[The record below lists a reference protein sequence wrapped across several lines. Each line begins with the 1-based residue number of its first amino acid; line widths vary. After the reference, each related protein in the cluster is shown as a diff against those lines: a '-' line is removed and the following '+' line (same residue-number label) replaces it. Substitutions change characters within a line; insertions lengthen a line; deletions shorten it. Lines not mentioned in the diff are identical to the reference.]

1 MVPAHAPC
9 LTLPLARDSLSS
21 IMRDITHPAER
32 LVQAMARI
40 YQYRMTTTSGG
51 NLSILDDDGSIWI
64 TPARVDKGALRVE
77 DIVRVLPDG
86 RSEGRHKPSSE
97 FPFHQ
102 RIYQQRPDLKAIVH
116 AHPVA
121 LVAFSIC
128 GQTPD
133 TRLFTK
139 ARAVCGE
146 VGFAPYA
153 LPGSDLLG
161 NRIAEVFATGPDC
174 VMLEN
179 HGVVVA
185 GVDFPAAFRRF
196 ETLEFVAKT
205 VVKAR
210 ALGDVRYLT
219 DEQLAIGGQCGA
231 ELEEFD
237 PGPASSRE
245 RALRRE
251 LCDFIRRGY
260 HQRLLTANA
269 GSFSVRV
276 EADSFLIST
285 QLVDR
290 ATIAPDQ
297 LALIR
302 DGRRERRRHPSR
314 AWRLH
319 QLIYQKHPEIRAIV
333 NATPV
338 NATAFSASASRLDT
352 RTIPESYIFLRDV
365 AVLPFSW
372 VYDAPEK
379 IAESM
384 TPEFPIALI
393 ENDCALVLGTTI
405 LDAFDRLEVLES
417 TAEAVILSRSLGEVR
432 PMDDGVIKELVTAFL
447 SPENLNSPEL

>member
-1 MVPAHAPC
+1 
-9 LTLPLARDSLSS
+9 
-21 IMRDITHPAER
+21 MRDITHPAER

-51 NLSILDDDGSIWI
+51 NLSIRDDDGSIWI

-77 DIVRVLPDG
+77 DIVRVFPDG
-86 RSEGRHKPSSE
+86 TTEGRHKPSSE

-102 RIYQQRPDLKAIVH
+102 QIYQKRPDLKAIVH

-128 GQTPD
+128 GKTPD

-153 LPGSDLLG
+153 LPGSVLLG
-161 NRIAEVFATGPDC
+161 ERIAAVFASGHDC
-174 VMLEN
+174 VLLEN
-179 HGVVVA
+179 HGVVVG
-185 GVDFPAAFRRF
+185 GVDFPDAFRRF

-205 VVKAR
+205 VVKTR

-219 DEQLAIGGQCGA
+219 DEQLAIGGHAGQEPG
-231 ELEEFD
+231 EFD
-237 PGPASSRE
+237 PGPATSHE
-245 RALRRE
+245 RSLRRE

-276 EADSFLIST
+276 DDSSFLIST
-285 QLVDR
+285 RLVDR
-290 ATIAPDQ
+290 ATITPEQ
-297 LALIR
+297 LSLIR
-302 DGRRERRRHPSR
+302 GELRERGTAPSS

-319 QLIYQKHPEIRAIV
+319 RLIYQKHPEIRAIV

-379 IAESM
+379 IAATM

-393 ENDCALVLGTTI
+393 ENDCALVLGKTI

-417 TAEAVILSRSLGEVR
+417 TAEAVILSRALGEVQ
-432 PMDDGVIKELVTAFL
+432 PMGPEVIDELVQAFL
-447 SPENLNSPEL
+447 S

>member
-1 MVPAHAPC
+1 
-9 LTLPLARDSLSS
+9 
-21 IMRDITHPAER
+21 MRDIIHPAER

-51 NLSILDDDGSIWI
+51 NLSIRDSDGSIWI

-77 DIVRVLPDG
+77 DIVRVFPDG
-86 RSEGRHKPSSE
+86 RTEGRHRPSSE

-102 RIYQQRPDLKAIVH
+102 QIYAARPDLGAIVH

-128 GQTPD
+128 GLAPD
-133 TRLFTK
+133 TKLFTK
-139 ARAVCGE
+139 AHSVCGD

-153 LPGSDLLG
+153 LPGSQLLG
-161 NRIAEVFATGPDC
+161 ERIATVFGQGHDC

-179 HGVVVA
+179 HGVVV
-185 GVDFPAAFRRF
+185 GGLDFADAFRRF

-210 ALGDVRYLT
+210 ALGEVRYLT
-219 DEQLAIGGQCGA
+219 AAQLEVGGKSTP

-237 PGPASSRE
+237 PGPATSEE

-260 HQRLLTANA
+260 HQRLLTSNA
-269 GSFSVRV
+269 GSFSVRLD
-276 EADSFLIST
+276 ERSFLIST
-285 QLVDR
+285 KLVDR
-290 ATIAPDQ
+290 ATIQPDQ
-297 LALIR
+297 LTLIR
-302 DGRRERRRHPSR
+302 DGRRICGTQPSD

-319 QLIYQKHPEIRAIV
+319 QLIYQKHPGIRAIV

-379 IAESM
+379 IAETM
-384 TPEFPIALI
+384 TPEFPIALV

-417 TAEAVILSRSLGEVR
+417 TAEAVILSRSLGEVQ
-432 PMDDGVIKELVTAFL
+432 PMGDEVIDELINAFL
-447 SPENLNSPEL
+447 K

>member
-1 MVPAHAPC
+1 
-9 LTLPLARDSLSS
+9 
-21 IMRDITHPAER
+21 MRDLTHPAER

-51 NLSILDDDGSIWI
+51 NLSIRDEDGSIWI
-64 TPARVDKGALRVE
+64 TPARVDKGALRME

-86 RSEGRHKPSSE
+86 STEGRHRPSSE

-102 RIYQQRPDLKAIVH
+102 KIYQQRPDLRAIVH

-128 GQTPD
+128 GNTPD
-133 TRLFTK
+133 TRLFAK
-139 ARAVCGE
+139 ARSVCGE

-153 LPGSDLLG
+153 LPGSGLLG
-161 NRIAEVFATGPDC
+161 ERIAAVFAEGHDC

-179 HGVVVA
+179 HGVVVGGA
-185 GVDFPAAFRRF
+185 DFPDAFRRF
-196 ETLEFVAKT
+196 ESLEFVAKT

-210 ALGDVRYLT
+210 ALGEVRYL
-219 DEQLAIGGQCGA
+219 DEARLALASGSGA
-231 ELEEFD
+231 EAEEFD
-237 PGPASSRE
+237 PGPAGTAE
-245 RALRRE
+245 RALRRD
-251 LCDFIRRGY
+251 LCEFIRRGY

-269 GSFSVRV
+269 GSFSARLDG
-276 EADSFLIST
+276 ESFLIST

-290 ATIAPDQ
+290 ATIQPGE

-302 DGRRERRRHPSR
+302 GSRRERGSRPSR
-314 AWRLH
+314 AWQLH
-319 QLIYQKHPEIRAIV
+319 ELIYQRHPSIRAIV

-338 NATAFSASASRLDT
+338 NATAFSASATRLDT

-365 AVLPFSW
+365 AVLPFPW
-372 VYDAPEK
+372 VYESPEK
-379 IAESM
+379 IAEAM

-417 TAEAVILSRSLGEVR
+417 TAEAVILSRALGEVR
-432 PMDDGVIKELVTAFL
+432 PMGDEVIHELVEAFL
-447 SPENLNSPEL
+447 S

>member
-1 MVPAHAPC
+1 
-9 LTLPLARDSLSS
+9 
-21 IMRDITHPAER
+21 MRDITHPAER

-51 NLSILDDDGSIWI
+51 NLSIRDDDGSIWI

-77 DIVRVLPDG
+77 DIVRVFPDG
-86 RSEGRHKPSSE
+86 TTEGRHKPSSE

-102 RIYQQRPDLKAIVH
+102 QIYQKRPGLKAIVH

-128 GQTPD
+128 GKTPD

-146 VGFAPYA
+146 VGFASYA
-153 LPGSDLLG
+153 LPGSVLLG
-161 NRIAEVFATGPDC
+161 ERIAAVFASGHDC
-174 VMLEN
+174 VLLEN
-179 HGVVVA
+179 HGVVVG
-185 GVDFPAAFRRF
+185 GVDFSDAFRRF

-219 DEQLAIGGQCGA
+219 DEQLTIGGHAGA
-231 ELEEFD
+231 EPGEFD
-237 PGPASSRE
+237 PGPAGSRE

-276 EADSFLIST
+276 DDSSFLIST
-285 QLVDR
+285 RLVDR
-290 ATIAPDQ
+290 ATIAPEQ
-297 LALIR
+297 LSLIR
-302 DGRRERRRHPSR
+302 GELRERGTSPSS

-319 QLIYQKHPEIRAIV
+319 RLIYQKHPEIRAIV

-379 IAESM
+379 IADTM

-393 ENDCALVLGTTI
+393 ENDCALVLGKTI

-417 TAEAVILSRSLGEVR
+417 TAEAVILSRSLGVVR
-432 PMDDGVIKELVTAFL
+432 PMGPEVIDELVQAFL
-447 SPENLNSPEL
+447 T

>member
-1 MVPAHAPC
+1 MSEAKTTFGK
-9 LTLPLARDSLSS
+9 LKILLDSTPLASK
-21 IMRDITHPAER
+21 IKGMRDITHPAER

-51 NLSILDDDGSIWI
+51 NLSIRDADGSIWI

-77 DIVRVLPDG
+77 DIVRVFPDG
-86 RSEGRHKPSSE
+86 SSEGRHRPSSE

-102 RIYQQRPDLKAIVH
+102 QIYAARPDLGAIVH

-128 GQTPD
+128 GLAPD
-133 TRLFTK
+133 TKLFSK
-139 ARAVCGE
+139 AHSVCGE

-153 LPGSDLLG
+153 LPGSELLG
-161 NRIAEVFATGPDC
+161 ERIARVFSEGYDC

-179 HGVVVA
+179 HGIVVG
-185 GVDFPAAFRRF
+185 GVDFPDAFRRF

-210 ALGDVRYLT
+210 ALGEVRYLT
-219 DEQLAIGGQCGA
+219 SHQLEISGQA
-231 ELEEFD
+231 TPELEEFD
-237 PGPASSRE
+237 PGPASSEE

-260 HQRLLTANA
+260 HQRLLTSNA

-276 EADSFLIST
+276 DDDSFLIST
-285 QLVDR
+285 KLVDR
-290 ATIAPDQ
+290 ATIQPEQ
-297 LALIR
+297 LTLMQG
-302 DGRRERRRHPSR
+302 GRCARGTQPSR
-314 AWRLH
+314 AHRLH
-319 QLIYQKHPEIRAIV
+319 QLIYETHPEIRAIV

-338 NATAFSASASRLDT
+338 NATAFSASDSRLDT

-365 AVLPFSW
+365 AVFPFSW
-372 VYDAPEK
+372 VYEAPDK
-379 IAESM
+379 IAASIN
-384 TPEFPIALI
+384 PEFPIALI
-393 ENDCALVLGTTI
+393 ENDCALVLGKTI

-432 PMDDGVIKELVTAFL
+432 PMGEEVIDELIGAFL
-447 SPENLNSPEL
+447 K

>member
-1 MVPAHAPC
+1 
-9 LTLPLARDSLSS
+9 
-21 IMRDITHPAER
+21 MRDITHPAER

-51 NLSILDDDGSIWI
+51 NLSILDADGSIWI

-86 RSEGRHKPSSE
+86 TSEGRHKPSSE
-97 FPFHQ
+97 FPFH
-102 RIYQQRPDLKAIVH
+102 RMIYQRRPDLRAIVH

-139 ARAVCGE
+139 ARSVCGE

-153 LPGSDLLG
+153 LPGSELLG
-161 NRIAEVFATGPDC
+161 SRIADVFGAGHDC

-185 GVDFPAAFRRF
+185 GADFPDAFRRF

-205 VVKAR
+205 VIKAR
-210 ALGDVRYLT
+210 ALGDVLYLT
-219 DEQLAIGGQCGA
+219 DAQLEIGGQDEAAA
-231 ELEEFD
+231 EEYD
-237 PGPASSRE
+237 PGPATSGE
-245 RALRRE
+245 QALRRE

-276 EADSFLIST
+276 DEHAFLIST

-290 ATIAPDQ
+290 ATIAPEQ
-297 LALIR
+297 LALVR
-302 DGRRERRRHPSR
+302 DGRRERGTSPSR
-314 AWRLH
+314 AWQIH
-319 QLIYQKHPEIRAIV
+319 QRIYQRHPGIRAIV

-338 NATAFSASASRLDT
+338 NATAFSASASQLDT

-365 AVLPFSW
+365 PVLPFSW
-372 VYDAPEK
+372 VYQAPEK
-379 IAESM
+379 IAEAM

-432 PMDDGVIKELVTAFL
+432 PMGEDVIEELIGAFL
-447 SPENLNSPEL
+447 R

>member
-1 MVPAHAPC
+1 MISA
-9 LTLPLARDSLSS
+9 
-21 IMRDITHPAER
+21 MRDIIHPAER

-51 NLSILDDDGSIWI
+51 NLSIRDADGSIWI

-77 DIVRVLPDG
+77 DIVRVYPDG
-86 RSEGRHKPSSE
+86 STEGRHKPSSE

-102 RIYQQRPDLKAIVH
+102 QIYTARPDLGAIVH

-128 GQTPD
+128 GKAPD

-139 ARAVCGE
+139 AHAVCGT

-153 LPGSDLLG
+153 LPGSSLLG
-161 NRIAEVFATGPDC
+161 ERIAKVFAEGHDC

-179 HGVVVA
+179 HGVVVG
-185 GVDFPAAFRRF
+185 GVDFADAFRRF

-205 VVKAR
+205 VVKAS
-210 ALGDVRYLT
+210 ALGEVDYLT
-219 DEQLAIGGQCGA
+219 DGQLAIGEKPA
-231 ELEEFD
+231 PVFEEFD
-237 PGPASSRE
+237 PGPATSEE
-245 RALRRE
+245 RILRRE
-251 LCDFIRRGY
+251 LCEFIRRGY

-276 EADSFLIST
+276 DESSFLIST
-285 QLVDR
+285 ALMDR
-290 ATIAPDQ
+290 ATIQPDQ
-297 LALIR
+297 LTLIR
-302 DGRRERRRHPSR
+302 DGRCIRGTRPSR
-314 AWRLH
+314 AGDLH
-319 QLIYQKHPEIRAIV
+319 HLIYQKHPDIRAIV

-338 NATAFSASASRLDT
+338 NATAFAASSSLLDT

-365 AVLPFSW
+365 AVFPFQWIYES
-372 VYDAPEK
+372 PEK
-379 IAESM
+379 IADAI

-393 ENDCALVLGTTI
+393 KNDCALVIGSSI

-432 PMDDGVIKELVTAFL
+432 PMGKEIIDELVEAFL
-447 SPENLNSPEL
+447 K

>member
-1 MVPAHAPC
+1 
-9 LTLPLARDSLSS
+9 LTGAGKEAILSA
-21 IMRDITHPAER
+21 MRDITHPAER

-51 NLSILDDDGSIWI
+51 NLSIRDQDGSIWI

-86 RSEGRHKPSSE
+86 SIEGRHKPSSE
-97 FPFHQ
+97 FPFHLK
-102 RIYQQRPDLKAIVH
+102 IYQQRPDLHAIVH

-128 GQTPD
+128 GQAPD
-133 TRLFTK
+133 TRLFAK
-139 ARAVCGE
+139 ARAMCGD

-153 LPGSDLLG
+153 LPGSALLG
-161 NRIAEVFATGPDC
+161 DRIAEVFAAGHDC

-185 GVDFPAAFRRF
+185 GADFPDAFRRF

-210 ALGDVRYLT
+210 ALGEVRYLT
-219 DEQLAIGGQCGA
+219 EAQLAIGGGDEPA
-231 ELEEFD
+231 AAEFD
-237 PGPASSRE
+237 PGPATSDE

-269 GSFSVRV
+269 GSFSARLDGD
-276 EADSFLIST
+276 AFLIST

-290 ATIAPDQ
+290 ATITPDQ

-302 DGRRERRRHPSR
+302 EGKREQGSRPSR

-319 QLIYQKHPEIRAIV
+319 RLIYQKHPEIRAIV

-372 VYDAPEK
+372 VYDSPEK
-379 IAESM
+379 IAETM

-393 ENDCALVLGTTI
+393 ENDCALVLGKTI

-432 PMDDGVIKELVTAFL
+432 PMGDEVIDELIQAFL
-447 SPENLNSPEL
+447 S

>member
-1 MVPAHAPC
+1 
-9 LTLPLARDSLSS
+9 
-21 IMRDITHPAER
+21 MRDIIHPAER

-51 NLSILDDDGSIWI
+51 NLSIRDEDGSIWI

-86 RSEGRHKPSSE
+86 SIEGRHKPSSE
-97 FPFHQ
+97 FPFHLG
-102 RIYQQRPDLKAIVH
+102 IYQQRPDLKAIVH

-128 GQTPD
+128 GITPD

-153 LPGSDLLG
+153 LPGSQLLG
-161 NRIAEVFATGPDC
+161 ERIAAVFAAGHDC

-185 GVDFPAAFRRF
+185 GADFPDAFRRF
-196 ETLEFVAKT
+196 ESLEFVAKT

-210 ALGDVRYLT
+210 ALGAVRYLN
-219 DEQLAIGGQCGA
+219 DEQLAIGASQGPEA
-231 ELEEFD
+231 EEFD
-237 PGPASSRE
+237 PGPAGSTE

-260 HQRLLTANA
+260 HQRLLTSNA
-269 GSFSVRV
+269 GSFSVRIDG
-276 EADSFLIST
+276 DSFLIST

-290 ATIAPDQ
+290 ATISPDQ

-302 DGRRERRRHPSR
+302 DGKRERGSCPSR
-314 AWRLH
+314 AWQLH
-319 QLIYQKHPEIRAIV
+319 RLIYQKHPGIRAIV

-338 NATAFSASASRLDT
+338 NATAFSASVSTLDT

-372 VYDAPEK
+372 VYNAPEK
-379 IAESM
+379 IAEAM
-384 TPEFPIALI
+384 TPEFPVALI
-393 ENDCALVLGTTI
+393 ENDCALVLGKTI

-432 PMDDGVIKELVTAFL
+432 PMGDDVIDELVEAFL
-447 SPENLNSPEL
+447 S

>member
-1 MVPAHAPC
+1 
-9 LTLPLARDSLSS
+9 
-21 IMRDITHPAER
+21 MRDITHPAER

-51 NLSILDDDGSIWI
+51 NLSIRDTDGSIWI
-64 TPARVDKGALRVE
+64 TPARVDKGALRVD
-77 DIVRVLPDG
+77 DIVHVFPDG
-86 RSEGRHKPSSE
+86 HTEGRHRPSSE

-102 RIYQQRPDLKAIVH
+102 KIYQERPDLGAIVH

-128 GQTPD
+128 GLAPETG
-133 TRLFTK
+133 LFAK
-139 ARAVCGE
+139 ARAVCGK

-153 LPGSDLLG
+153 LPGSNLLG
-161 NRIAEVFATGPDC
+161 ERIAKVFGEGHDC

-179 HGVVVA
+179 HGVVVGGA
-185 GVDFPAAFRRF
+185 DFADAFRRF

-219 DEQLAIGGQCGA
+219 PEQLAISETPA
-231 ELEEFD
+231 PELPEFD
-237 PGPASSRE
+237 PGYAASNE
-245 RALRRE
+245 RSLRRE

-260 HQRLLTANA
+260 HQRLLTSNA

-276 EADSFLIST
+276 SENTFLIT
-285 QLVDR
+285 TALVDR
-290 ATIAPDQ
+290 ATIQPEQ
-297 LALIR
+297 LTIIR
-302 DGRRERRRHPSR
+302 DGHRARGTKPSR
-314 AWRLH
+314 AWQLH
-319 QLIYQKHPEIRAIV
+319 QMIYQRHPEINAIV

-338 NATAFSASASRLDT
+338 NATAFTASASRLDT

-365 AVLPFSW
+365 AVMPFSW
-372 VYDAPEK
+372 VYEAPEK
-379 IAESM
+379 IAEAM

-393 ENDCALVLGTTI
+393 ENDCALVLGKTI

-417 TAEAVILSRSLGEVR
+417 TAEAVILSRSLGDVQPMGEEVI
-432 PMDDGVIKELVTAFL
+432 DELIQAFL
-447 SPENLNSPEL
+447 GS

>member
-1 MVPAHAPC
+1 MGL
-9 LTLPLARDSLSS
+9 LTSARPPDSLPSV
-21 IMRDITHPAER
+21 MRDITHPAER

-51 NLSILDDDGSIWI
+51 NLSIRDEDGSIWI
-64 TPARVDKGALRVE
+64 TPARVDKGALRVD

-86 RSEGRHKPSSE
+86 STEGRHKPSSE

-102 RIYQQRPDLKAIVH
+102 QIYQKRPDLKAIVH

-128 GQTPD
+128 GQSPD
-133 TRLFTK
+133 TRLFSK

-153 LPGSDLLG
+153 LPGSALLG
-161 NRIAEVFATGPDC
+161 ERIAEVFAAGHDC

-179 HGVVVA
+179 HGVVV
-185 GVDFPAAFRRF
+185 GGRDFPDAFRRF

-219 DEQLAIGGQCGA
+219 DAQLAVGGEVGTEQ
-231 ELEEFD
+231 EEFS
-237 PGPASSRE
+237 PGTATSEE

-276 EADSFLIST
+276 DENSFLIST

-290 ATIAPDQ
+290 ATITPDQ

-302 DGRRERRRHPSR
+302 DGSRERGSRPSR

-338 NATAFSASASRLDT
+338 NATAFSASTNRLDT

-372 VYDAPEK
+372 VYDSPEK
-379 IAESM
+379 IAETM

-393 ENDCALVLGTTI
+393 ENDCALVLGKTI

-417 TAEAVILSRSLGEVR
+417 TAEAVILSSSLGEVR
-432 PMDDGVIKELVTAFL
+432 PMGDEVIDELVRAFL
-447 SPENLNSPEL
+447 S

>member
-1 MVPAHAPC
+1 
-9 LTLPLARDSLSS
+9 
-21 IMRDITHPAER
+21 MRDITHPAER

-51 NLSILDDDGSIWI
+51 NLSIRDDDGSIWI
-64 TPARVDKGALRVE
+64 TPARVDKGSLKVE
-77 DIVRVLPDG
+77 DIVRVMPDG
-86 RSEGRHKPSSE
+86 TIEGRHKPSSE

-102 RIYQQRPDLKAIVH
+102 GIYQKRPDLNAIVH

-128 GQTPD
+128 GNTPD
-133 TRLFTK
+133 THLFTK
-139 ARAVCGE
+139 AHHVCGE

-153 LPGSDLLG
+153 LPGSSLLG
-161 NRIAEVFATGPDC
+161 ERIAAVFEQGHDC

-185 GVDFPAAFRRF
+185 GSDFPDAFRRF

-210 ALGDVRYLT
+210 ALGDVKYLT
-219 DEQLAIGGQCGA
+219 RSQLATGSQNA
-231 ELEEFD
+231 PVPDDFD
-237 PGPASSRE
+237 PGIATSHE
-245 RALRRE
+245 RSLRRE
-251 LCDFIRRGY
+251 LCEFIRRGY

-276 EADSFLIST
+276 DDASFLIST

-290 ATIAPDQ
+290 ATITPDQ

-302 DGRRERRRHPSR
+302 SGSKERGSSPSR
-314 AWRLH
+314 AWKMH
-319 QLIYQKHPEIRAIV
+319 ELIYRKHPEIRAIV

-338 NATAFSASASRLDT
+338 NATAFSASTTRLDT

-372 VYDAPEK
+372 VYDSPEK
-379 IAESM
+379 IADAMSQQS
-384 TPEFPIALI
+384 PIALI

-417 TAEAVILSRSLGEVR
+417 TAEAVILSRSIGEVK
-432 PMDDGVIKELVTAFL
+432 PMGEQVIDELIDAFL
-447 SPENLNSPEL
+447 T

>member
-1 MVPAHAPC
+1 MFEAVPQTEQDSDR
-9 LTLPLARDSLSS
+9 LTWRRQAGSFLVV
-21 IMRDITHPAER
+21 MRDLTHPAER

-51 NLSILDDDGSIWI
+51 NLSIRDADGSIWI
-64 TPARVDKGALRVE
+64 TPARVDKGTLRVD

-86 RSEGRHKPSSE
+86 RSEGRHPPSSE
-97 FPFHQ
+97 FPFHL
-102 RIYQQRPDLKAIVH
+102 RIYQQRPDLRAIVH

-133 TRLFTK
+133 SRLFVK

-153 LPGSDLLG
+153 LPGSALLG
-161 NRIAEVFATGPDC
+161 ERIAAVFAAGHDC

-185 GVDFPAAFRRF
+185 GSDFAAAFRRF

-210 ALGDVRYLT
+210 ALGVVRYLT
-219 DEQLAIGGQCGA
+219 DAQLTIGGRRGPEMEQ
-231 ELEEFD
+231 FD
-237 PGPASSRE
+237 PGPATSGE

-251 LCDFIRRGY
+251 LCDFIQRGY
-260 HQRLLTANA
+260 QQRLLTANA

-276 EADSFLIST
+276 DERSFLIST

-290 ATIAPDQ
+290 ATITPGQ
-297 LALIR
+297 LALIQ
-302 DGRRERRRHPSR
+302 DGRRQRGTRPSR
-314 AWRLH
+314 ACHLH
-319 QLIYQKHPEIRAIV
+319 RLIYQQHPGIRAIV

-352 RTIPESYIFLRDV
+352 RTIPESYVFLRDV
-365 AVLPFSW
+365 AVLPFAW
-372 VYDAPEK
+372 VYEAPEQ
-379 IAESM
+379 IAVAMS
-384 TPEFPIALI
+384 PEFPIALI
-393 ENDCALVLGTTI
+393 ENDCALVLGKTI

-417 TAEAVILSRSLGEVR
+417 TAEAVILSRSLGQVR
-432 PMDDGVIKELVTAFL
+432 PMADAVIEELVQAFL
-447 SPENLNSPEL
+447 G

>member
-1 MVPAHAPC
+1 
-9 LTLPLARDSLSS
+9 
-21 IMRDITHPAER
+21 MRDITHPAER

-51 NLSILDDDGSIWI
+51 NLSIRDDDGSIWI
-64 TPARVDKGALRVE
+64 TPARVDKGTLRVE
-77 DIVRVLPDG
+77 DIVRVYPDG
-86 RSEGRHKPSSE
+86 STEGRHQPSSE
-97 FPFHQ
+97 FPFHR

-133 TRLFTK
+133 TRLFAK

-161 NRIAEVFATGPDC
+161 ERIAAVCAAGHDC

-185 GVDFPAAFRRF
+185 GVDFSAAFRRF

-205 VVKAR
+205 VIKAR
-210 ALGDVRYLT
+210 ALGEVRYLT
-219 DEQLAIGGQCGA
+219 DLQLAIGAHGGP
-231 ELEEFD
+231 ELEEFE
-237 PGPASSRE
+237 PGPATSGE

-260 HQRLLTANA
+260 QQRLLTANA

-276 EADSFLIST
+276 DERSFLIST

-290 ATIAPDQ
+290 ATITPGQ
-297 LALIR
+297 LAFVR
-302 DGRRERRRHPSR
+302 DGRRQRGTRPSR
-314 AWRLH
+314 AWHLH
-319 QLIYQKHPEIRAIV
+319 QLIYQRHPGIRAIV

-338 NATAFSASASRLDT
+338 NATAFSASQSRLDT

-365 AVLPFSW
+365 AVLPFAW
-372 VYDAPEK
+372 VYEAPEK
-379 IAESM
+379 IAAAM

-417 TAEAVILSRSLGEVR
+417 TAEAVILSCALGEVR
-432 PMDDGVIKELVTAFL
+432 PMPGAVIDELVRAFL
-447 SPENLNSPEL
+447 G

>member
-1 MVPAHAPC
+1 M
-9 LTLPLARDSLSS
+9 
-21 IMRDITHPAER
+21 
-32 LVQAMARI
+32 I
-40 YQYRMTTTSGG
+40 YQ
-51 NLSILDDDGSIWI
+51 
-64 TPARVDKGALRVE
+64 ARPG
-77 DIVRVLPDG
+77 
-86 RSEGRHKPSSE
+86 
-97 FPFHQ
+97 
-102 RIYQQRPDLKAIVH
+102 LKAIVH

-139 ARAVCGE
+139 ARSVCGE

-153 LPGSDLLG
+153 LPGSSLLG
-161 NRIAEVFATGPDC
+161 ERIAAVFAAGHDC

-185 GVDFPAAFRRF
+185 GADFDDAFRRF

-210 ALGDVRYLT
+210 ALGEVRYLT
-219 DEQLAIGGQCGA
+219 EAQLAVGESDA
-231 ELEEFD
+231 PEAEEFD
-237 PGPASSRE
+237 PGPATSNE

-276 EADSFLIST
+276 DDDAFLIST
-285 QLVDR
+285 KLVDR
-290 ATIAPDQ
+290 ATISPGQ
-297 LALIR
+297 LALICE
-302 DGRRERRRHPSR
+302 GRRERGSQPSR

-319 QLIYQKHPEIRAIV
+319 RLIYQKHPGIRAIV

-379 IAESM
+379 IAAAM

-393 ENDCALVLGTTI
+393 ENDCALVLGKSI

-432 PMDDGVIKELVTAFL
+432 PMGDGVIDELVQAFL
-447 SPENLNSPEL
+447 S

>member
-1 MVPAHAPC
+1 
-9 LTLPLARDSLSS
+9 
-21 IMRDITHPAER
+21 MRDITHPAER

-51 NLSILDDDGSIWI
+51 NLSIRDSDGSIWI
-64 TPARVDKGALRVE
+64 TPARVDKGSLRIE

-86 RSEGRHKPSSE
+86 TTEGRHKPSSE
-97 FPFHQ
+97 FPFHKK
-102 RIYQQRPDLKAIVH
+102 IYEARPDLGAIVH

-128 GQTPD
+128 GQSPD
-133 TRLFTK
+133 SSLFTK
-139 ARAVCGE
+139 ARTVCGE

-153 LPGSDLLG
+153 LPGSNLLG
-161 NRIAEVFATGPDC
+161 ERIATIFASGHDC

-179 HGVVVA
+179 HGVVV
-185 GVDFPAAFRRF
+185 GGFDFSDAFRRF

-205 VVKAR
+205 VIKAR
-210 ALGDVRYLT
+210 ALGPVRYLT
-219 DEQLAIGGQCGA
+219 PEQLAIGETPAA

-237 PGPASSRE
+237 PGPATSIE
-245 RALRRE
+245 RSLRRE

-260 HQRLLTANA
+260 HQRLLTSNA
-269 GSFSVRV
+269 GSFSVRI
-276 EADSFLIST
+276 EGDSFLIST
-285 QLVDR
+285 KLVDR
-290 ATIAPDQ
+290 ATISPDQ
-297 LALIR
+297 LALIHG
-302 DGRRERRRHPSR
+302 GRRARGSRPSR
-314 AWRLH
+314 ACHLH
-319 QLIYQKHPEIRAIV
+319 RLIYQQHPQIRAIV

-338 NATAFSASASRLDT
+338 NATAFSASAARLDT

-379 IAESM
+379 IAATM

-417 TAEAVILSRSLGEVR
+417 TAEAVILSRSLGEVQ
-432 PMDDGVIKELVTAFL
+432 PMGDEVIEELIQAFL
-447 SPENLNSPEL
+447 A

>member
-1 MVPAHAPC
+1 
-9 LTLPLARDSLSS
+9 
-21 IMRDITHPAER
+21 MRDIIHPAER

-51 NLSILDDDGSIWI
+51 NLSIRDSDGSIWI
-64 TPARVDKGALRVE
+64 TPARVDKGSIRVE

-86 RSEGRHKPSSE
+86 STEGRHRPSSE

-102 RIYQQRPDLKAIVH
+102 KIYAARPDLGAIVH

-128 GQTPD
+128 GQSPD
-133 TRLFTK
+133 SRLFTK
-139 ARAVCGE
+139 ARTVCGK

-161 NRIAEVFATGPDC
+161 EKIATVFAAGHNC

-179 HGVVVA
+179 HGVVV
-185 GVDFPAAFRRF
+185 GGLDFTDAFRRF

-205 VVKAR
+205 VIKAR
-210 ALGDVRYLT
+210 ALGPVRYLT
-219 DEQLAIGGQCGA
+219 EEQLAIGETA
-231 ELEEFD
+231 APELEEFD
-237 PGPASSRE
+237 PGPATSRE
-245 RALRRE
+245 RSLRRE

-260 HQRLLTANA
+260 HQRLPTSNA

-276 EADSFLIST
+276 ENDSFLIST
-285 QLVDR
+285 KLVDR
-290 ATIAPDQ
+290 ATISPDQ
-297 LALIR
+297 LALIQN
-302 DGRRERRRHPSR
+302 GRRASGTRPSG
-314 AWRLH
+314 ACLLH
-319 QLIYQKHPEIRAIV
+319 RLIYQKHPGIQAIV

-338 NATAFSASASRLDT
+338 NATAFSASAARLDT

-365 AVLPFSW
+365 AVLPFLW

-379 IAESM
+379 IADAM

-393 ENDCALVLGTTI
+393 ENDCALVLGKTI

-417 TAEAVILSRSLGEVR
+417 TAEAVILSCSLGKVR
-432 PMDDGVIKELVTAFL
+432 PMGDEVIEELIASFL
-447 SPENLNSPEL
+447 A

>member
-1 MVPAHAPC
+1 
-9 LTLPLARDSLSS
+9 
-21 IMRDITHPAER
+21 
-32 LVQAMARI
+32 MARI

-51 NLSILDDDGSIWI
+51 NLSIRDEDGSIWI
-64 TPARVDKGALRVE
+64 TPARVDKGTLRVE

-86 RSEGRHKPSSE
+86 STEGRHPPSSE
-97 FPFHQ
+97 FPFHL
-102 RIYQQRPDLKAIVH
+102 RIYQQRPDLQAILH

-133 TRLFTK
+133 TRLFAK
-139 ARAVCGE
+139 ARALCGE

-153 LPGSDLLG
+153 MPGSSLLG
-161 NRIAEVFATGPDC
+161 EKIAAVFAAGHDC

-185 GVDFPAAFRRF
+185 GVDFADAFRRF

-210 ALGDVRYLT
+210 ALGDVSYLT
-219 DEQLAIGGQCGA
+219 DAQLAVSDHGGP

-237 PGPASSRE
+237 PGPATSGE

-269 GSFSVRV
+269 GSFSARV
-276 EADSFLIST
+276 DERSFLTST

-290 ATIAPDQ
+290 ATIDPGQ

-302 DGRRERRRHPSR
+302 DGCRQRGTRPSR
-314 AWRLH
+314 AWYLH
-319 QLIYQKHPEIRAIV
+319 QLIYQRHPGIRAIV

-338 NATAFSASASRLDT
+338 NATAFSAAASRLDT

-365 AVLPFSW
+365 PVLPFAW

-379 IAESM
+379 IAAAM
-384 TPEFPIALI
+384 TPEFPVALI
-393 ENDCALVLGTTI
+393 ENDCALVLGKTI

-417 TAEAVILSRSLGEVR
+417 TAEAVILSRALGEVR
-432 PMDDGVIKELVTAFL
+432 PMDDAVIDELVQTFL
-447 SPENLNSPEL
+447 G

>member
-1 MVPAHAPC
+1 M
-9 LTLPLARDSLSS
+9 SE
-21 IMRDITHPAER
+21 RDIIHPAER

-51 NLSILDDDGSIWI
+51 NLSIRDDDGSIWI
-64 TPARVDKGALRVE
+64 TPARVDKGALRAE
-77 DIVRVLPDG
+77 DIVRVFADG
-86 RSEGRHKPSSE
+86 RTEGRHKPSSE

-102 RIYQQRPDLKAIVH
+102 QIYARRPDLKAIVH

-139 ARAVCGE
+139 ARTVCGE

-153 LPGSDLLG
+153 LPGSALLG
-161 NRIAEVFATGPDC
+161 ERIADVFAAGHDC

-179 HGVVVA
+179 HGVVVG
-185 GVDFPAAFRRF
+185 GVDFPDAFRRF

-205 VVKAR
+205 LVKAH
-210 ALGDVRYLT
+210 ALGEVRYL
-219 DEQLAIGGQCGA
+219 DDDQLATGSSGA
-231 ELEEFD
+231 LPMEEFD
-237 PGPASSRE
+237 PGQASSEE

-276 EADSFLIST
+276 NDDTFLIST

-290 ATIAPDQ
+290 ATISPSQ
-297 LALIR
+297 LALVKGTR
-302 DGRRERRRHPSR
+302 CERGSRPSR
-314 AWRLH
+314 AWQLH
-319 QLIYQKHPEIRAIV
+319 RLIYQRHPDIRAIV

-338 NATAFSASASRLDT
+338 NATAFSASATRLDT

-379 IAESM
+379 IADALS
-384 TPEFPIALI
+384 PEFPIALI
-393 ENDCALVLGTTI
+393 ENDCALVMGKTI

-432 PMDDGVIKELVTAFL
+432 PMGDAVINELVAAFL
-447 SPENLNSPEL
+447 G